1 MPRGDD
7 HFQIIEK
14 INDDTYKVDLPS
26 EYGVSAS
33 FNVANLS
40 LFDVG
45 DDSRSNP
52 FEERGDYAIQ
62 TPNDQLEFRLV

>member
-52 FEERGDYAIQ
+52 FEERGDDAIQ
-62 TPNDQLEFRLV
+62 APNDQLEFRLV